1 MNVEDF
7 IKNVL
12 IKEIGD
18 IKSNHPFLAFN
29 LICSGIE
36 FLGKCLKFD
45 YINEFDDGNS
55 YFKKAIKELF
65 PEKYQRLEN
74 VLWDDLRNG
83 MIHILLPKSKIGL
96 SEKSHDKT
104 NLVSRQNHP
113 YEQNSQHILF
123 IEYFYDDF
131 TEACNKVM
139 AQKHGLMK
147 QYILSTPKT

>member
-45 YINEFDDGNS
+45 IINDFDDGNS
-55 YFKKAIKELF
+55 YFKNTIVELF
-65 PEKYQRLEN
+65 PENYHKLKN
-74 VLWDDLRNG
+74 ILWNDLRNG

-96 SEKSHDKT
+96 SEKRHDMS
-104 NLVSRQNHP
+104 NLISYQNHP
-113 YEQNSQHILF
+113 YEQGSQYVLI

-131 TEACNKVM
+131 VGACNKVIK
-139 AQKHGLMK
+139 QKPDLME
-147 QYILSTPKT
+147 QNILSIPKA